1 MSVSIRHLLL
11 GAAGA
16 GLLTLSLC
24 SARVVLAETQE
35 WLAPPEE
42 SAKTNPFPSDKAS
55 AEAGH
60 TVYVKRCAG
69 CHGDAGNGD
78 GPDAA
83 DLGIHP
89 AKLSRLDP
97 NKESDG
103 ALFWKIATGKKPM
116 PRYGTKL
123 TPDQIW
129 QAIIYLRTFHTQ

>member
-60 TVYVKRCAG
+60 SVYVKRCAG

-83 DLGIHP
+83 DADHSCVASPRPDPTFATCASLRQHRGSSDH
-89 AKLSRLDP
+89 KL
-97 NKESDG
+97 
-103 ALFWKIATGKKPM
+103 I
-116 PRYGTKL
+116 
-123 TPDQIW
+123 
-129 QAIIYLRTFHTQ
+129 